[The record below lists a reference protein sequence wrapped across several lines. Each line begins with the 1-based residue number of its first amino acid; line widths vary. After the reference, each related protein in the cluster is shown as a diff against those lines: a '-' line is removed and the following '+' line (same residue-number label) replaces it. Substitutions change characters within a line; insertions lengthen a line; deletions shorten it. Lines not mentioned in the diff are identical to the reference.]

1 MELLQKY
8 VLLATKENNSSA
20 LSNRSVISSSPTGG
34 KSPTASR
41 CADQGGLFYWC
52 FGIFEPMMF
61 SYLSHFST
69 ASPSATNSILLTCSA
84 KWKLKND
91 VQKANLVEFLAA
103 KESRCTRSRQRLK
116 LKEEEMFDLSSSC
129 MPII

>member
-20 LSNRSVISSSPTGG
+20 LSNRSVISRSPTGG

-52 FGIFEPMMF
+52 FGIFEPIVTMMF

-116 LKEEEMFDLSSSC
+116 LKEEEMFDLSSS
-129 MPII
+129 